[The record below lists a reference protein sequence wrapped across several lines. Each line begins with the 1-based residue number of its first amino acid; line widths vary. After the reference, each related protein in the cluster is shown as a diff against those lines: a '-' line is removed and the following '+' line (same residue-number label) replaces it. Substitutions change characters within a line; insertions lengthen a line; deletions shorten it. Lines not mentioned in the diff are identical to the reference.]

1 MGFAQKL
8 PGHPGQVA
16 PDKYPASRVNLG
28 LGITQQVPGLPGN
41 WWVWAHARRN
51 ARSVY
56 ITRHPGHFGIAQKLP
71 GHVLPSNYPASRV
84 SVGYYPKITR
94 PPGGQ
99 ILGITNKLPGPRTMR
114 ACKRDHPPRKQHL
127 LALLRSRNTRFGSLP
142 KAPSAAANARSRN
155 KPERMVMKRIGK
167 AGGKPVDRAKRLER
181 GAPERQ
187 KHMSANL
194 RRDLKS
200 TGTGARERGRGG
212 RGARGRGG
220 RGAQGPGAGAR
231 RRTGASDR

>member
-142 KAPSAAANARSRN
+142 KAR
-155 KPERMVMKRIGK
+155 
-167 AGGKPVDRAKRLER
+167 GKPVERTKRLER

-212 RGARGRGG
+212 RGA
-220 RGAQGPGAGAR
+220 QGPGAGAR